1 MKPEEINLY
10 DWSRI
15 LIGEVPAEFLIEV
28 VIRTTFLYLILLV
41 SMRLIGKR
49 MNSQLTRNELAAL
62 VSLAAAIGVPILAPD
77 RGLLPAIIIAIVVVL
92 VNRLVTY
99 VSSKNEKV
107 ETLLHGEIDTLVKDS
122 VLQLKTMTRIRITR
136 ERIMAQLRMEKIMHL
151 GEVQRLFM
159 EANGNF
165 TLIQNERPEAGLT
178 VLPDEDQ
185 EFIKELHANGKL
197 VCKNCGMPNRSGEVN
212 EVCRNCRS
220 QMWVAALERTQ
231 EVLA

>member
-1 MKPEEINLY
+1 MKPEEINLD

-15 LIGEVPAEFLIEV
+15 LIGEVPPEFFIEV
-28 VIRTTFLYLILLV
+28 LIRTTFLYLILLV

-77 RGLLPAIIIAIVVVL
+77 RGLLPAIVIAIVVVL
-92 VNRLVTY
+92 INRLLTY
-99 VSSKNEKV
+99 VSFKNGKV
-107 ETLLHGEIDTLVKDS
+107 ETLLHGKIDALVKDS
-122 VLQLKTMTRIRITR
+122 VLQVQTMTRTRITR
-136 ERIMAQLRMEKIMHL
+136 ERIMAQLRMEKIMQL

-165 TLIQNERPEAGLT
+165 TLIQNEKPEAGLT

-185 EFIKELHANGKL
+185 AFIKELQANGKL
-197 VCKNCGMPNRSGEVN
+197 VCKSCGMSNRSNDVN
-212 EVCRNCRS
+212 EVCMNCGSR
-220 QMWVAALERTQ
+220 QWVPAVERRQ
-231 EVLA
+231 QV